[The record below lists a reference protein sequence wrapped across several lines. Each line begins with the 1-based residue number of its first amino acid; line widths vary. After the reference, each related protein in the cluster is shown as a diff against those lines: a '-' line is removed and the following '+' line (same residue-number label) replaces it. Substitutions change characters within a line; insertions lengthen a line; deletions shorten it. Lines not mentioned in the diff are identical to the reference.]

1 MPHISVIV
9 PCHNAQA
16 FIQRCLESAVGQSEH
31 DLEIVVVD
39 DASTDGSRDVVRE
52 LSAKDPRI
60 CLVERETNG
69 GAGCARNTGI
79 DAATGEWIA
88 VLDADDWYDPQRLE
102 TLIRAA
108 EKDGALIVADNQY
121 FISEHSGRPWQ
132 ILRDEIGPDTT
143 RLSCDDLLLGDRLW
157 QSRNFGLL
165 KPVIQRKFLL
175 ESGIRYDEEPGLGE
189 DFYFLLKCVQ
199 RASHV
204 LFLSKPMYF
213 YQTHSRSLTKSLS
226 SSQIIPLR
234 TYHDR
239 CSELFK
245 GVVPDSTQAL
255 METRGSQIE
264 TYMRYKLVV
273 AAFRE
278 GNIKVGFLKIISDP
292 PVLALLARALF
303 FRVARKVMARFP
315 RRNPQWIIG

>member
-9 PCHNAQA
+9 PCYNSKA
-16 FIQRCLESAVGQSEH
+16 FIRRSLESVIGQTDR

-39 DASTDGSRDVVRE
+39 DASTDGTRDVIKE
-52 LSAKDPRI
+52 MLAQDSRI
-60 CLVERETNG
+60 RLIERETNG

-79 DAATGEWIA
+79 DAATGDWIA

-102 TLIRAA
+102 VLIGAA

-121 FISEHSGRPWQ
+121 FISERSGRPWQ
-132 ILRDEIGPDTT
+132 VLRDKISQDAT

-157 QSRNFGLL
+157 QSRNLGLL

-226 SSQIIPLR
+226 SSQIVPLR

-245 GVVPDSTQAL
+245 GIVPDSTQTL
-255 METRGSQIE
+255 METRGRQIE

-273 AAFRE
+273 TALRE
-278 GNIKVGFLKIISDP
+278 GNIKVGFLKIVSDP
-292 PVLALLARALF
+292 LVLALLARALF
-303 FRVARKVMARFP
+303 FRLARKVMAAFP
-315 RRNPQWIIG
+315 RRNPQWDIG

>member
-16 FIQRCLESAVGQSEH
+16 FIQRCLESAVGQTDR

-39 DASTDGSRDVVRE
+39 DASTDGTRDVIKE
-52 LSAKDPRI
+52 MSAQDSRI
-60 CLVERETNG
+60 RLIERETNG

-79 DAATGEWIA
+79 DAATGDWIA

-102 TLIRAA
+102 VLISAA

-121 FISEHSGRPWQ
+121 FVSERSGRPWQ
-132 ILRDEIGPDTT
+132 VLRDKIGQDAT
-143 RLSCDDLLLGDRLW
+143 RLSCDDLLLGDHLSK
-157 QSRNFGLL
+157 SRNFGLL

-175 ESGIRYDEEPGLGE
+175 ESGIRYDEEPGIGE

-199 RASHV
+199 RASHI

-213 YQTHSRSLTKSLS
+213 YRTHSKSLTRSLS

-245 GVVPDSTQAL
+245 GVVPDSTQTL
-255 METRGSQIE
+255 METRGRQIE

-273 AAFRE
+273 TALRE

-303 FRVARKVMARFP
+303 FRVARKVMARFL
-315 RRNPQWIIG
+315 RRNLQWDIG